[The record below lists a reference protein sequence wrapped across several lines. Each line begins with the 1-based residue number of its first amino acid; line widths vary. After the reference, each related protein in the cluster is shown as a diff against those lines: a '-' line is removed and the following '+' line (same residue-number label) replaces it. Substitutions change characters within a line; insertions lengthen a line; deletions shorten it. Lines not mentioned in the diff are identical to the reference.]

1 VKKHL
6 TNVRLS
12 FYFLKVEKLNRDEM
26 KEILTKYK
34 TVAIVGLSRDPSK
47 DSYRVAEYLKK
58 HGFHIVP
65 INPSSDEIL
74 GEKSYKSL
82 LGMPTEVQKTLEVVD
97 VFRPSE
103 EVLFIVNQAVQ
114 LKKLHGLPYVVWM
127 QLGIINEQAAE
138 KARNVGLTV
147 VMDKCMMQEHR
158 RFLTN
163 NEA

>member
-1 VKKHL
+1 M
-6 TNVRLS
+6 
-12 FYFLKVEKLNRDEM
+12 NRDEVR
-26 KEILTKYK
+26 KILKRYT

-82 LGMPTEVQKTLEVVD
+82 LDMPTEVQKTLEVVD

-103 EVLFIVNQAVQ
+103 EVLPIISQVVQ
-114 LKKLHGLPYVVWM
+114 LKKLYGLPYVVWM

-138 KARNVGLTV
+138 KARNVGLKV

>member
-12 FYFLKVEKLNRDEM
+12 FYLLKVEKLNRDEI

-82 LGMPTEVQKTLEVVD
+82 LDMPTEVQKTLEIVD

-103 EVLFIVNQAVQ
+103 EVLPIVNQAVQ
-114 LKKLHGLPYVVWM
+114 LKKLYGLPYVVWM

-138 KARNVGLTV
+138 KARNVGLKV
-147 VMDKCMMQEHR
+147 VMDKCLMQEHR
-158 RFLTN
+158 CFLTS